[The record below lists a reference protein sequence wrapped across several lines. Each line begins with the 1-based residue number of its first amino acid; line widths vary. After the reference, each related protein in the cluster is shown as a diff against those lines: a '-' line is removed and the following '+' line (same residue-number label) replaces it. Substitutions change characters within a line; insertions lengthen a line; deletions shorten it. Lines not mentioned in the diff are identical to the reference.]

1 MASHLKLEAVL
12 TTTLTTDPHE
22 MTSTNTNT
30 SAPPTRGASPP
41 INNVETTLPMPGGDS
56 SSVAPPLSHSTHDTP
71 LKPFD
76 DAGPDDGTKTP
87 TKQDPHPLPTDASI
101 TPATTSPSAAIRDDS
116 ATHPPLPSNSTSQ
129 QIEETP
135 VREVHPRIAALQSMF
150 PTFDE
155 VVLQSVLESVN
166 WDQDQAIDTLLG
178 MSDPEY
184 KPEARPNQPPPPSQ
198 TELDE
203 QFARQLMLQ
212 DQQAQQAAWQ
222 SAHPVPPGGGRRH
235 SGLQQQPQSQSAPA
249 GDGGG
254 QIAADLQEQFTRVA
268 EVGKRTFGNIFSKV
282 KAKIQEFDNP
292 RPNQPSSTQPTWGA
306 PSNPPGSSYPQ
317 QEYGQNANYNYTP
330 APPQR
335 SAAISPAQQPA
346 YYDPNPPR
354 SPSPS
359 PQPSPV
365 PAASQ
370 PPAAIANAAASSTQP
385 TPLTGLEAPRAGSFG
400 AGATPIDG
408 NKLGLLPK
416 RPVSL
421 LRPSDGATPM
431 QRKESE
437 DDELEYVENPFED
450 GNRK

>member
-1 MASHLKLEAVL
+1 
-12 TTTLTTDPHE
+12 
-22 MTSTNTNT
+22 MTSTDTNT
-30 SAPPTRGASPP
+30 SAPPAGGASPP
-41 INNVETTLPMPGGDS
+41 VNNVGTTLPMPRSDS
-56 SSVAPPLSHSTHDTP
+56 SSGAPPTSHSTDAPP

-76 DAGPDDGTKTP
+76 DAVPDDAVPDDGAKTP
-87 TKQDPHPLPTDASI
+87 TKKDPHPLPSDEPI
-101 TPATTSPSAAIRDDS
+101 ATAPQQ
-116 ATHPPLPSNSTSQ
+116 PPFPNSTSQ

-155 VVLQSVLESVN
+155 GVLQSVLESVN
-166 WDQDQAIDTLLG
+166 WDQDQAIDMLLG

-198 TELDE
+198 TDLDE

-212 DQQAQQAAWQ
+212 EQQAQQAAWQ
-222 SAHPVPPGGGRRH
+222 AAHPVPPGGGRRH
-235 SGLQQQPQSQSAPA
+235 AGLQPQPQPQPAPT
-249 GDGGG
+249 GEGGG

-292 RPNQPSSTQPTWGA
+292 RTNQPSSTQPTWGA
-306 PSNPPGSSYPQ
+306 PSNLPGSSYPQ
-317 QEYGQNANYNYTP
+317 QEYGQNANYNSTP

-365 PAASQ
+365 PASSQ

-385 TPLTGLEAPRAGSFG
+385 PPLTGMEAPRAGGFG

-437 DDELEYVENPFED
+437 EDELEYVENPFED